1 MNDDFSHFDAVK
13 EAIDNNNKTL
23 NVECSYLYLLYIGF
37 CNHLYYYMNAY
48 RLLFQN
54 QNYYVC
60 RSIERSVIDLYLKAR
75 VLAVCK
81 DPEKVAESIIEE
93 GKIRK
98 DAISNEE
105 KGYVTDTG
113 LCKFFDELDETY
125 QVIDRKTK
133 RKTGQL
139 ERRYRESSDYIHPN
153 IPCVWSYT
161 TDNLGDWTG
170 LIEDDKIQFNEL
182 VNNLMVVLEIIC
194 KILHGTQQ
202 KKRKR

>member
-81 DPEKVAESIIEE
+81 DPEIVAESIIEE
-93 GKIRK
+93 G
-98 DAISNEE
+98 
-105 KGYVTDTG
+105 
-113 LCKFFDELDETY
+113 
-125 QVIDRKTK
+125 
-133 RKTGQL
+133 
-139 ERRYRESSDYIHPN
+139 
-153 IPCVWSYT
+153 
-161 TDNLGDWTG
+161 
-170 LIEDDKIQFNEL
+170 
-182 VNNLMVVLEIIC
+182 
-194 KILHGTQQ
+194 
-202 KKRKR
+202 